1 MKSHK
6 SALNDSLG
14 LIRSYSDIRTNS
26 PVLDRKAYNHC
37 DIYHPSY
44 RSKSDVAVAQYDG
57 VMASEESVVG
67 DDHRFCDRRRLAWVR
82 RSYPAPFTTG
92 IIVFCIALGI
102 SLSQLG
108 AEADVMIQFF
118 AIMDKVIMK
127 LVMTV
132 MCTHLSELCV

>member
-1 MKSHK
+1 MCSSKHSDDIPVYPK
-6 SALNDSLG
+6 DEEKPVVENAEGLN
-14 LIRSYSDIRTNS
+14 
-26 PVLDRKAYNHC
+26 VL
-37 DIYHPSY
+37 
-44 RSKSDVAVAQYDG
+44 
-57 VMASEESVVG
+57 
-67 DDHRFCDRRRLAWVR
+67 
-82 RSYPAPFTTG
+82 G

-132 MCTHLSELCV
+132 MWYSPFGIMCLIMGKILEIHDLADTARMLAMYMVTFRIFIFTSITTN